1 MAYQIRYQIDVVWI
15 PDGAG
20 PLSVPSAQRLQL
32 GSMNFS
38 GLTVQNPQ
46 NLTPGQPTGYQQ
58 VPGGDAPTQA
68 DFELALN
75 GVGSAPTGGMAL
87 DLDNAIAANLA
98 RIQGFATGTD

>member
-1 MAYQIRYQIDVVWI
+1 MSYQIRYQIDAVWI

-58 VPGGDAPTQA
+58 VPGGDAPTQGNFDTALTAMQA
-68 DFELALN
+68 DL
-75 GVGSAPTGGMAL
+75 SA
-87 DLDNAIAANLA
+87 AIAANLA